1 MSAER
6 PSSLTLV
13 VGHGFETNYL
23 VGFVRGLCAQGISPL
38 VTSDDDSAARLRS
51 LSVPHQNIRG
61 SQGEGRS
68 TVAKLLNLARYY
80 MRLFILTAR
89 VRPQTLHFVG
99 LLNSR
104 FILLEGLLLPP
115 WFRFC
120 ARRYIHTVHNTLP
133 HGREHQPLFRAVY
146 RWIYRWPH
154 HFVAHTEKVAQQL
167 QREYAIPIERIS
179 VISIGLN
186 EEVPESSLSTADA
199 RTQLGLPADR
209 PLILFFG
216 KVEPYKGVDLVV
228 EAWTQV
234 RSDQAELHIVG
245 ACVDRSYA
253 ERINRAI
260 VESPARARIH
270 WHEGF
275 VPNEEVALWL
285 RACDGVVM
293 PYRHIYQSG
302 VVFLCLRHGVPI
314 VATDVGSLRD
324 YIDETSGVLAAQPD
338 AASLAV
344 ALNQFLQRREDFDRS
359 HIAGRA
365 QTYRWEAQ
373 CALIKHLYE

>member
-1 MSAER
+1 VSR
-6 PSSLTLV
+6 NHPKPPILV

-23 VGFVRGLCAQGISPL
+23 VGFVRGLCALGFSPL
-38 VTSDDDSAARLRS
+38 VTADDDSAVRLHALDVSHR
-51 LSVPHQNIRG
+51 NIRG
-61 SQGEGRS
+61 SQDETR
-68 TVAKLLNLARYY
+68 TTATKLVNLARYY
-80 MRLFILTAR
+80 LRLVGLTAR
-89 VRPQTLHFVG
+89 LQPSTLHFIG

-104 FILLEGLLLPP
+104 FILVEGLLLPP
-115 WFRFC
+115 WFRLC
-120 ARRYIHTVHNTLP
+120 ARRYVHTVHNTLP
-133 HGREHQPLFRAVY
+133 HGREHQPLFKAMY
-146 RWIYRWPH
+146 RWVYRWPH

-167 QREYAIPIERIS
+167 QREYAVPAERIS

-186 EEVPESSLSTADA
+186 EEVPQSPLSAAEA
-199 RTQLGLPADR
+199 RSQLGLPVDR
-209 PLILFFG
+209 PIVLFFG
-216 KVEPYKGVDLVV
+216 KVEPYKGVDLIV
-228 EAWTQV
+228 EAWSQV
-234 RSDQAELHIVG
+234 RSDDAELHIVG
-245 ACVDRSYA
+245 SCVDRSYA
-253 ERINRAI
+253 ERINGVIAH
-260 VESPARARIH
+260 SPARARIH
-270 WHEGF
+270 WHKGF

-285 RACDGVVM
+285 RACEGVVM

-338 AASLAV
+338 AASIAV
-344 ALNQFLQRREDFDRS
+344 ALNKFLQRRENFDRS